1 MPEERAMACRAIRL
15 CRMLI
20 LVVVPA
26 LALVAA
32 PAAQACSIDGIASL
46 SENGNVANLSGT
58 PPSGTDLR
66 RWAPFTLLAAAPGDV
81 VHLAESTDKLL
92 GTLPMWAFSHPFQ
105 WRFDDGATAAGT
117 SVTHRFITLG
127 WHSFSVSYYWPAR
140 KRWVQFDSARLQI
153 VTAGDLWKA
162 NLGYNV
168 GKVFQIVVRLLIW
181 ATLAGLVVLAVWRWR
196 WASARRCPPM
206 RAAWTACRRSRPT
219 ASWPASTPRNPPSRT
234 WRTGRRSS
242 SRRL

>member
-1 MPEERAMACRAIRL
+1 
-15 CRMLI
+15 
-20 LVVVPA
+20 VQGDPA
-26 LALVAA
+26 VQDADPGRGAGA
-32 PAAQACSIDGIASL
+32 GARRGAGCA
-46 SENGNVANLSGT
+46 GT

-196 WASARRCPPM
+196 GQARPG
-206 RAAWTACRRSRPT
+206 
-219 ASWPASTPRNPPSRT
+219 
-234 WRTGRRSS
+234 GRRAGMPGGGG
-242 SRRL
+242 L